1 MVWLEPT
8 KGRLWPWRQRSVSF
22 SDLGQTCA
30 RLLVSPEHRGDGD
43 EVDYRVEIAPAVV
56 GAEHEADLLDRIC
69 FPLQRSGAKSLA

>member
-1 MVWLEPT
+1 MVWLEPM

-43 EVDYRVEIAPAVV
+43 EVDYRVEIAAAMV

-69 FPLQRSGAKSLA
+69 FPLQRSSAKSLA

>member
-30 RLLVSPEHRGDGD
+30 RLLVSPGHRGDGD
-43 EVDYRVEIAPAVV
+43 GVDYRVDVTTAVV
-56 GAEHEADLLDRIC
+56 GAEHEADLLDGVR
-69 FPLQRSGAKSLA
+69 FPLLVSKHLA